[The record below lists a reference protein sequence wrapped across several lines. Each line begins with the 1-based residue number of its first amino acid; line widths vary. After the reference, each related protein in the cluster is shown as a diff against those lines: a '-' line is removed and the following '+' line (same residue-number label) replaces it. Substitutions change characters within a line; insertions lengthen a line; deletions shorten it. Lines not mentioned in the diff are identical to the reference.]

1 MAIQNFD
8 KDMRIISALSDEPND
23 VGGLTATELKEKF
36 DEGGLALQDFINNI
50 LLPALNDWE
59 VTGGSG
65 GHVVQNRNG
74 AAMPQRTRL
83 MFLGTVTDD
92 GTSTVVTFTPDDI
105 GAARAVHKHSTAD
118 ITTGTMP
125 IAYGGTGAATAAD
138 ARRSLGVP
146 TITYGTDAP
155 SGGKDGDIYFQI
167 L

>member
-1 MAIQNFD
+1 MPIPNFD
-8 KDMRIISALSDEPND
+8 KDMHIISVLPDEPND
-23 VGGLTATELKEKF
+23 VGGLTPDVMKEKLE
-36 DEGGLALQDFINNI
+36 EGGLALQDFINNT

-74 AAMPQRTRL
+74 AAMPQRTRM
-83 MFLGTVTDD
+83 MFLGTVTDN
-92 GTSTVVTFTPDDI
+92 GTSTIVTFTPDDI
-105 GAARAVHKHSTAD
+105 GAAKAVHKHSTAD
-118 ITTGTMP
+118 ITTGTLP

-146 TITYGTDAP
+146 TITYGTGAP

>member
-1 MAIQNFD
+1 
-8 KDMRIISALSDEPND
+8 
-23 VGGLTATELKEKF
+23 
-36 DEGGLALQDFINNI
+36 
-50 LLPALNDWE
+50 
-59 VTGGSG
+59 
-65 GHVVQNRNG
+65 
-74 AAMPQRTRL
+74 
-83 MFLGTVTDD
+83 
-92 GTSTVVTFTPDDI
+92 
-105 GAARAVHKHSTAD
+105 VHKHSTAD

>member
-1 MAIQNFD
+1 MAIPNFD
-8 KDMRIISALSDEPND
+8 KDMRIISVLPDEPND
-23 VGGLTATELKEKF
+23 VGGLTPDVMKEKLE
-36 DEGGLALQDFINNI
+36 EGGLALQDYINNV

-74 AAMPQRTRL
+74 AAMPQRTRM

-92 GTSTVVTFTPDDI
+92 GTSTIVTFTPDDI

-118 ITTGTMP
+118 ITTGTLP

-138 ARRSLGVP
+138 ARRALGVP
-146 TITYGTDAP
+146 TITYGTGAP

-167 L
+167 I

>member
-23 VGGLTATELKEKF
+23 VGGMTATELKEKF

-74 AAMPQRTRL
+74 AAMTQRTRL

-118 ITTGTMP
+118 ITTGTLP

-138 ARRSLGVP
+138 ARRALGVP
-146 TITYGTDAP
+146 TITYGTGAP

>member
-23 VGGLTATELKEKF
+23 VGGMTATEMKEKF

-65 GHVVQNRNG
+65 GHVIQTRNG

-83 MFLGTVTDD
+83 MFLGTVTDN
-92 GTSTVVTFTPDDI
+92 GTSTIVTFTPEDI
-105 GAARAVHKHSTAD
+105 GAAKAVHKHSTAD
-118 ITTGTMP
+118 ITTGTLP

-146 TITYGTDAP
+146 TITYGTGAP